1 VKNMKKNKIMG
12 LIVSALIIFMLAA
25 CGGEEEVEPEAE
37 VENLTPPEGMDVE
50 IFEWGLEALDIADQH
65 LANEIE
71 SSDAIREMESI
82 VSQIENFFN
91 EDRDREVVEH
101 TRVYIAIGNLINE
114 ISVGGP
120 LEWRDELIE
129 DLGLDE

>member
-1 VKNMKKNKIMG
+1 MKKNKIMG